1 MKKSK
6 LFRSYYENNKI
17 QHKENLFIFRI
28 EAQDDKHSKSLGK
41 RKDNKVVFLCR
52 RTMEENVIF
61 ITLDDLNI
69 EIG

>member
-17 QHKENLFIFRI
+17 QYKENLFIVRI
-28 EAQDDKHSKSLGK
+28 EVQDEKYSKSLEK

>member
-6 LFRSYYENNKI
+6 IFRSYYENNKI
-17 QHKENLFIFRI
+17 QYKENLFIVRI
-28 EAQDDKHSKSLGK
+28 EVQDEKYSKSLEK

>member
-1 MKKSK
+1 MKG
-6 LFRSYYENNKI
+6 LF
-17 QHKENLFIFRI
+17 FRI
-28 EAQDDKHSKSLGK
+28 ELQDDKHSKSLGK

>member
-6 LFRSYYENNKI
+6 LFRSYYENDKI
-17 QHKENLFIFRI
+17 QYKENLFIVRI
-28 EAQDDKHSKSLGK
+28 EVQDEKHSKSLGN

-52 RTMEENVIF
+52 RIMEENVIF
-61 ITLDDLNI
+61 ISLDDLNI